1 VAESWIVRLPGTE
14 SAGLPADVGPARRDV
29 TLGDDVTSVD
39 TLLGGSDVDG
49 EQHAVTLV
57 VAAWADLVP
66 RRWASR
72 VLAGDESSY
81 EAWLEEMFAAEA
93 ETVWNRPDL
102 LLERLVARAG
112 SAERVHVVVAQA
124 DPAPSAEAA
133 ALLQATRREYAR
145 RGWGQ
150 DVFDQYFVATVWPR
164 RQRRGAPLGVP
175 ERAVGAARR
184 LVEAAEAAA
193 VRVTGAR
200 AEISKQGPA
209 GGDVI
214 PRAVSAATGADVLT
228 ATIEATV
235 DPAEVAAGHAAW
247 RRTEDL
253 SWRELVALLR
263 RPRTRRAAGERTT

>member
-112 SAERVHVVVAQA
+112 SAERV
-124 DPAPSAEAA
+124 
-133 ALLQATRREYAR
+133 
-145 RGWGQ
+145 
-150 DVFDQYFVATVWPR
+150 
-164 RQRRGAPLGVP
+164 
-175 ERAVGAARR
+175 
-184 LVEAAEAAA
+184 
-193 VRVTGAR
+193 
-200 AEISKQGPA
+200 
-209 GGDVI
+209 
-214 PRAVSAATGADVLT
+214 
-228 ATIEATV
+228 
-235 DPAEVAAGHAAW
+235 PAEVAVRAQGVCLKRLRIQPLHAW
-247 RRTEDL
+247 RE
-253 SWRELVALLR
+253 
-263 RPRTRRAAGERTT
+263 RTRRGGRIWIR